1 MDVAVA
7 VAGGDLIAI
16 VADNG
21 RGLPDDRNESGLV
34 NLRRRAQIAGGSM
47 TADPGPDG
55 RGLVLTW
62 RAPLP
67 RK

>member
-1 MDVAVA
+1 VGKELV
-7 VAGGDLIAI
+7 V
-16 VADNG
+16 VVSDNG
-21 RGLPDDRNESGLV
+21 RGLPAERNESGLA

-47 TADPGPDG
+47 AAEPGPDG

-67 RK
+67 RAGRHAMR